1 MHFFVQGLV
10 KLSLLCDAWYIKC
23 VLFLG
28 IFQKNSS
35 NPALTDWHRNLYLIP
50 MLEEAS
56 FLHSWLYTPTQHHE
70 YLSRKPVWWRH
81 HPPCQAA
88 RGLQHHHHESHGL
101 RELLQP
107 HLCHQPLRQLQNAR
121 REQPLKRAGV
131 RGGQEREPEPSSLQH
146 PGGLHREGRC
156 RAGGTLLRLLLPVS
170 KEEMRPKCFPVQRIM
185 GLQKA
190 GSRIFPNP
198 VKLCCLFCKQHS

>member
-1 MHFFVQGLV
+1 
-10 KLSLLCDAWYIKC
+10 
-23 VLFLG
+23 
-28 IFQKNSS
+28 
-35 NPALTDWHRNLYLIP
+35 

-56 FLHSWLYTPTQHHE
+56 FLHSWLYIPTQHHE
-70 YLSRKPVWWRH
+70 YISRKPVWWRH

-170 KEEMRPKCFPVQRIM
+170 KEEMRRAFLCKGLWVYKKQGAGFSQTLSNCVVCFVNSTAKLYGATVRI
-185 GLQKA
+185 G
-190 GSRIFPNP
+190 
-198 VKLCCLFCKQHS
+198 